1 MGMFETEYNG
11 GADPDGWV
19 LKNVYNPNKATT
31 LENGG
36 SVFTIRS
43 TVIVSSAPVE
53 NGETHQETAAS
64 SHSKTF
70 RDFYDQGP

>member
-1 MGMFETEYNG
+1 MFEIEYKG

-43 TVIVSSAPVE
+43 ATLSVVL
-53 NGETHQETAAS
+53 
-64 SHSKTF
+64 
-70 RDFYDQGP
+70 

>member
-1 MGMFETEYNG
+1 MSAVYWSTVKMSERRRNQTGSHPPIGIGMFEIEYKG

-43 TVIVSSAPVE
+43 ATLSVVL
-53 NGETHQETAAS
+53 
-64 SHSKTF
+64 
-70 RDFYDQGP
+70 